1 MYEMGVS
8 RQNGGPRSLRLPIT
22 QGYVPE
28 RSFTSSNVSRLGW
41 HFRSSFLKSTLKCN
55 LITPLLCASARIN
68 RTPYFVFGSVC
79 TVD

>member
-28 RSFTSSNVSRLGW
+28 RQFHLVETFLVSGG
-41 HFRSSFLKSTLKCN
+41 
-55 LITPLLCASARIN
+55 ISAHH
-68 RTPYFVFGSVC
+68 S
-79 TVD
+79 